1 MCCGHFPTINGLK
14 LPKEFFRS
22 FQKPN
27 RLKFQEA
34 LGSGIGTGSVFLPF
48 IYNFKQYPQYASMQ
62 AIDIFQENPVKFQK

>member
-1 MCCGHFPTINGLK
+1 MTALEKNNL
-14 LPKEFFRS
+14 LNLTTE
-22 FQKPN
+22 
-27 RLKFQEA
+27 KFLET